1 MSSRFRE
8 GDVLVCEAGSKE
20 ETLLVRE
27 GKGEI
32 YFLVLRELSGFVTG
46 KKLGLFLN
54 QI

>member
-1 MSSRFRE
+1 VRLGAKKRRCWF
-8 GDVLVCEAGSKE
+8 
-20 ETLLVRE
+20 RE

-32 YFLVLRELSGFVTG
+32 YFLVLKELSGFVTG